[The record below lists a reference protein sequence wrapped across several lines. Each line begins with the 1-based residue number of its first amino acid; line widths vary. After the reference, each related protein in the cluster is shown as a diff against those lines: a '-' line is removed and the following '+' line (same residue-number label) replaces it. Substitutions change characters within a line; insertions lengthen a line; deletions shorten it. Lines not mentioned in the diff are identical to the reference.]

1 MLKASD
7 IMKRKGI
14 VQKQMDMNK
23 FNEVIENFFMT
34 HEPKETILLTP
45 KRFIEMDNPPEGD
58 FIDYLDVSV
67 WEKRSEDPDD
77 PFDFIDY
84 QFMKKNGML
93 RPILMVNEPFIG
105 NAAGWLRDLWIHC
118 EEQNTKEE
126 EGIHRVSAG
135 VKPNKAW
142 NIIVSRS

>member
-1 MLKASD
+1 MTTERRGTRMLKASD

-23 FNEVIENFFMT
+23 FNEVVENFFMT
-34 HEPKETILLTP
+34 HEPKDTILLTP

-67 WEKRSEDPDD
+67 WEKKCDDPDD

-84 QFMKKNGML
+84 QCMKKNGML
-93 RPILMVNEPFIG
+93 RPILVVNEPIIRE
-105 NAAGWLRDLWIHC
+105 AAVWLRDYCHFDVKSR
-118 EEQNTKEE
+118 TRKKKKEY
-126 EGIHRVSAG
+126 
-135 VKPNKAW
+135 
-142 NIIVSRS
+142 IVSLPI

>member
-1 MLKASD
+1 METVRRGTRMLKASD

-34 HEPKETILLTP
+34 HEPKDTILLMP
-45 KRFIEMDNPPEGD
+45 KRFIEMDNPPDGD

-67 WEKRSEDPDD
+67 WEKKCDDPDD

-84 QFMKKNGML
+84 QCMKKNGML
-93 RPILMVNEPFIG
+93 RPILVVNEPIIRE
-105 NAAGWLRDLWIHC
+105 AAVWLRDYCHFDVKSR
-118 EEQNTKEE
+118 TRKKKKEY
-126 EGIHRVSAG
+126 
-135 VKPNKAW
+135 
-142 NIIVSRS
+142 IVSLPV

>member
-1 MLKASD
+1 MATARRGTRMLKASD

-34 HEPKETILLTP
+34 HEPKDTILLTP

-67 WEKRSEDPDD
+67 WEKKCDDPDD

-84 QFMKKNGML
+84 QCMKKNGML
-93 RPILMVNEPFIG
+93 RPILVVNEPIIRE
-105 NAAGWLRDLWIHC
+105 AAVWLRDYCHFDVKSR
-118 EEQNTKEE
+118 TRKKKKEY
-126 EGIHRVSAG
+126 
-135 VKPNKAW
+135 
-142 NIIVSRS
+142 IVSLPV

>member
-23 FNEVIENFFMT
+23 FNEVVENFFMT
-34 HEPKETILLTP
+34 HEPKDTILLTP

-67 WEKRSEDPDD
+67 WEKKCDDPDD

-84 QFMKKNGML
+84 QCMKKNGML
-93 RPILMVNEPFIG
+93 RPILVVNEPIIRE
-105 NAAGWLRDLWIHC
+105 AAVWLRDYC
-118 EEQNTKEE
+118 YFDVKSRTRKKKKEY
-126 EGIHRVSAG
+126 
-135 VKPNKAW
+135 
-142 NIIVSRS
+142 IVSLPV

>member
-23 FNEVIENFFMT
+23 FNEVVENFFMT

-67 WEKRSEDPDD
+67 WEKKAEDPDD

-84 QFMKKNGML
+84 QLMVRNKMM
-93 RPILMVNEPFIG
+93 RPIIFVNEPFLTE
-105 NAAGWLRDLWIHC
+105 AALSLRNIC
-118 EEQNTKEE
+118 GYSVTGRTRKKKKEY
-126 EGIHRVSAG
+126 
-135 VKPNKAW
+135 
-142 NIIVSRS
+142 IVSLPV

>member
-1 MLKASD
+1 MTTARRGTKMLKASD
-7 IMKRKGI
+7 IMKKKGI

-23 FNEVIENFFMT
+23 FNEVVESFFIT

-67 WEKRSEDPDD
+67 WERKCDDPND

-84 QFMKKNGML
+84 QCMKKSGIL
-93 RPILMVNEPFIG
+93 RPTLIVNEPFIG
-105 NAAGWLRDLWIHC
+105 NAAGWLRDFC
-118 EEQNTKEE
+118 GFTVKSRTRKKKKEY
-126 EGIHRVSAG
+126 
-135 VKPNKAW
+135 
-142 NIIVSRS
+142 IVSLPL